1 VKKTILHQHHVDLGA
16 TMVPFSGWHMPLH
29 YGSQLKEHLQV
40 REDCGVFDVSHMGI
54 FDLTGP
60 GVDDLLRLLLANDV
74 AKIPLPGQ
82 GQYTVM
88 LNERGN
94 VTDDLIV
101 YRMGEAFFSL
111 VVNAGTLEKDL
122 AWIRIHAASY
132 GVDVHWRNDMA
143 MLALQ
148 GPKVSQRLQ
157 HCLSGELEER
167 VLALKPF
174 EMMVA
179 DGWRIAR
186 TGYTGEDGFEFMMDA
201 HRAEV
206 VWNGLMRAGI
216 APVGLG
222 ARDTLRL
229 EAGMNLYGQ
238 DMDEKT
244 NPLESGLGWVVAWE
258 PKHRDFIGRKMLET
272 RHNQPDTLQRYGLL
286 LRDKGVLRNHQEV
299 FKDGRRLGEIT
310 SGGYSPSLQKGIAL
324 ARLEPG
330 LVLGDVCEVMVRGRG
345 LVAEIVR
352 PPFVSGRKKKQPTQG
367 DACAF

>member
-1 VKKTILHQHHVDLGA
+1 MKKTILNQRHVDLGA
-16 TMVPFSGWHMPLH
+16 TMVPFAGWHMPLH
-29 YGSQLKEHLQV
+29 YGSQLREHLTV

-60 GVDDLLRLLLANDV
+60 GVDDLLRLLMANDV
-74 AKIPLPGQ
+74 AKIPRIGQ

-101 YRMGEAFFSL
+101 YRLGEGFFSL

-132 GVDVHWRNDMA
+132 GVEVTWRKDMA

-148 GPKVSQRLQ
+148 GPKVPQRLQ
-157 HCLSGELEER
+157 HCLLGSFEER
-167 VLALKPF
+167 ILALRPF
-174 EMMVA
+174 QILVA

-186 TGYTGEDGFEFMMDA
+186 TGYTGEDGFEIMVDA
-201 HRAEV
+201 ERAAV
-206 VWNGLMRAGI
+206 LWDGLMRAGI

-229 EAGMNLYGQ
+229 EAGLNLYGQ

-258 PKHRDFIGRKMLET
+258 PRSREFIGRKSLEL
-272 RHNQPDTLQRYGLL
+272 RRVQPDLPQRYGLM

-299 FKDGRRLGEIT
+299 FLKGRRIGEIT

-330 LVLGDVCEVMVRGRG
+330 LAPGALCEVMVRGRG

-352 PPFVSGRKKKQPTQG
+352 PPFVAGRKK
-367 DACAF
+367 